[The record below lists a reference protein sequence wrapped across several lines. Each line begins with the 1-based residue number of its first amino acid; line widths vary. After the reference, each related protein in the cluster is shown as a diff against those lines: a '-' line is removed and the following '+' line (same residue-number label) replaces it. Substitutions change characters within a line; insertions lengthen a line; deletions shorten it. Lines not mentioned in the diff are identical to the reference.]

1 MTPALR
7 KALELHPPAMG
18 AGAALMSTL
27 AEDEI
32 AERTKRNR
40 IRESLTTEEWGKK
53 LIAFF
58 EFFGQP
64 RAAELGKLSA
74 AQELLE
80 GTLLIEES
88 KETIEAAKREDLVE
102 VVDGLLDTIYVSL
115 HWLVALGLNSQQINI
130 LMDEVHASNMTK
142 ADDDGQAL
150 VREDGKILKG
160 ANFIP
165 PAIRTLLHEWGFPVS
180 FSMECAD

>member
-27 AEDEI
+27 GEDEF
-32 AERTKRNR
+32 AERAKRNR

-58 EFFGQP
+58 ELFQQP
-64 RAAELGKLSA
+64 RAAELGKLSP

-88 KETIEAAKREDLVE
+88 RETIEAAKKEDLVE

-142 ADDDGQAL
+142 TDDEGQP
-150 VREDGKILKG
+150 VFREDGKVLKG
-160 ANFIP
+160 TNFVP
-165 PAIRTLLHEWGFPVS
+165 PSIRTLLHEWGFPVHY
-180 FSMECAD
+180 SMECAD